1 MHTGCPGGR
10 TPVSFPTLPNRSAS
24 MQIPTLFEHPTGHQ
38 LLWTPGSCQVEGLAW
53 VWPAK
58 LPSADQNRDRD
69 SAH

>member
-1 MHTGCPGGR
+1 MPGREDSG
-10 TPVSFPTLPNRSAS
+10 VVPNVTNCSAS